1 MLKKAP
7 LRRASCAII
16 LLLAI
21 GGRAALAADQTCA
34 SPARFGPTTVG
45 ARPAPFTDARDY
57 RAVFQQCHDAAGRAR
72 LATRRFVLGETKLL
86 LTVDSATLETSVE
99 AEACWTCADTTDAA
113 QGDTRFIKAIDAA
126 TRASGVT
133 PAKHPDYLRN
143 AGLAHG
149 AGEGAFITGDLCP
162 SSRPLDRSFLAAL
175 TSPGGATPVA
185 LSISGLWLT
194 HHGDDFQ
201 WLREQAHTGA
211 LAITWVNHSY
221 HHPYAPGRP
230 LAENF
235 LLEPGV
241 DMRAEVFDTE
251 RLLLANGETP
261 SVFFRFP
268 GLISKAA
275 QMETL
280 REDHLIA
287 LGADTWLVFSP
298 PMPPGNIVLVH
309 PNGNE
314 PDGLRRFARLRA
326 SGALRGPF
334 RPLARAPQ

>member
-1 MLKKAP
+1 MSKKAP
-7 LRRASCAII
+7 LPRASCAII

-21 GGRAALAADQTCA
+21 SCRGAVAADTCA
-34 SPARFGPTTVG
+34 SPARFGPANAS

-57 RAVFQQCHDAAGRAR
+57 RAVFQQCHDAVGRAR
-72 LATRRFVLGETKLL
+72 LATRRFVLGEAKLI
-86 LTVDSATLETSVE
+86 LTVDPATLETSVE
-99 AEACWTCADTTDAA
+99 NESCWTCADTSDAA
-113 QGDTRFIKAIDAA
+113 QADTRLVKAVTAA
-126 TRASGVT
+126 AQAPGVT
-133 PAKHPDYLRN
+133 AAKHPDYLRN

-162 SSRPLDRSFLAAL
+162 SGKPLDRGFFTALAA
-175 TSPGGATPVA
+175 PGGATPVA

-194 HHGDDFQ
+194 HHGADFQ
-201 WLREQAHTGA
+201 WLREQARAGA

-230 LAENF
+230 LASNF
-235 LLEPGV
+235 LLEEGV
-241 DMRAEVFDTE
+241 DTPAEIFETE

-268 GLISKAA
+268 GLISNGA
-275 QMETL
+275 QMNFL
-280 REDHLIA
+280 RENHLIA
-287 LGADTWLVFSP
+287 LGADAWLVFSP
-298 PMPPGNIVLVH
+298 PLRPGAIVLVH

-326 SGALRGPF
+326 SGVLHGPF
-334 RPLARAPQ
+334 RPLAQAPQ